1 MEFLQKL
8 TRTRSK
14 DIYFCLPQESLSHGI
29 HTPVNDGDY
38 KEFLDLAY
46 ANERRMNVYVDHYN
60 EPIFEWIKEEE
71 NEDQDYSCEEDED
84 SILSDTYSVDHE
96 EDNAE
101 YPFPA
106 NKTMGDRSKD
116 DDLGKHNVTSN
127 GYYHWSF
134 CDRLDSTTTFD
145 AEFWW
150 GQSYDCLEAFAK
162 LARRTCDRFGGIGFR
177 VVYCYWQLRSDGFY
191 ISPVNVSF
199 PNPSWAFS
207 KPWGSGGTLC
217 STHIVSNKA

>member
-1 MEFLQKL
+1 M
-8 TRTRSK
+8 RSLL
-14 DIYFCLPQESLSHGI
+14 ICLILAFSLPSITNSCFFTPQWKMYIING
-29 HTPVNDGDY
+29 TP
-38 KEFLDLAY
+38 
-46 ANERRMNVYVDHYN
+46 
-60 EPIFEWIKEEE
+60 
-71 NEDQDYSCEEDED
+71 
-84 SILSDTYSVDHE
+84 
-96 EDNAE
+96 DNII
-101 YPFPA
+101 
-106 NKTMGDRSKD
+106 MHVRSKD

-150 GQSYDCLEAFAK
+150 GQSYDCLEVFAK

-177 VVYCYWQLRSDGFY
+177 VVYCYWLLRSDGFF

-199 PNPSWAFS
+199 PNPSWAFV

-217 STHIVSNKA
+217 SMHIVSNKA